1 MRFYLFKNKWGR
13 FIGLSLAAL
22 LLVQCFPVPSRAEV
36 SPKEDKDI
44 VESLDPEEEET
55 RPEQTEEEEETEET
69 EQTEPTEKETLPE
82 QTEEE
87 EDMVLGEKTA
97 DDYEDSTYVQEDHDG
112 PFFPDYTL
120 EEYGSVMYASGT
132 ILDNGC
138 SVVCMASLATYMTGH
153 QYYPDE
159 LAGYFGAQCD
169 NNVQRLEYMSDQLEL
184 PYYKAENYTYVLD
197 ALRDG
202 KVVIHSQCLG

>member
-55 RPEQTEEEEETEET
+55 LPEQTEEEEETEET

-87 EDMVLGEKTA
+87 ENMVLGEKT
-97 DDYEDSTYVQEDHDG
+97 YQ
-112 PFFPDYTL
+112 
-120 EEYGSVMYASGT
+120 
-132 ILDNGC
+132 
-138 SVVCMASLATYMTGH
+138 
-153 QYYPDE
+153 
-159 LAGYFGAQCD
+159 
-169 NNVQRLEYMSDQLEL
+169 
-184 PYYKAENYTYVLD
+184 
-197 ALRDG
+197 
-202 KVVIHSQCLG
+202 